1 MTAIGV
7 DFGTTNTV
15 VTLLRPDGSVETV
28 RHAFGL
34 AEVDVIRSVLCFWN
48 DGAKDR
54 VVLRDAVGPAAIEAY
69 LDDPLESRLMM
80 SLKSYLA
87 QRSFSDTRV
96 FGRPFTLEALIGLF
110 LGAILPPPRDS
121 VLVAGRPVR
130 FAGDTPDDALGEQ
143 RLRGSYAVAGWGTIQ
158 TALEPEAAG
167 YRFARGLTAPATVLI
182 GDFGGGTSD
191 FSVMRFEPGSN
202 QPVQALGHAGVG
214 IAGDNFDFRIMDH
227 VVSPRLGKGTTYRP
241 GGTDLPVP
249 PEYYSSFARWHRL
262 SLMRA
267 PKTMR
272 DIEAVARSAM
282 YPNRL
287 HALLRLIRDELG
299 YELYRS
305 VSGVKADLSRAET
318 AVLRFQHED
327 FVIEE
332 TIARE
337 DFEHWIAPDIARI
350 AATVDV
356 ALAEAGL
363 KQDAVDRVF
372 LTGGTSL
379 VPAVRGLFTTRF
391 GTDRVTGGGE
401 FVSVAEGLA
410 LIGRDRS
417 RSRICQ
423 DL

>member
-1 MTAIGV
+1 MTVIGV
-7 DFGTTNTV
+7 DFGTTNSV
-15 VTLLRPDGSVETV
+15 VTSLRPDGSVETL
-28 RHAFGL
+28 RHAFGV
-34 AEVDVIRSVLCFWN
+34 AEVDVIRSLLCFWN
-48 DGAKDR
+48 DGARDR
-54 VVLRDAVGPAAIEAY
+54 VVLRHAVGPAGIEAY

-87 QRSFSDTRV
+87 QRSFTDTRV
-96 FGRPFTLEALIGLF
+96 FGRAFTLEGLIGLF
-110 LGAILPPPRDS
+110 LGEILPPHDTATPTI
-121 VLVAGRPVR
+121 LVAGRPVR
-130 FAGDTPDDALGEQ
+130 FAGETPDDHLGEE
-143 RLRGSYAVAGWGTIQ
+143 RLRASYAAAGWTRVQ

-167 YRFARGLTAPATVLI
+167 YRFARGLQAPATVLV

-191 FSVMRFEPGSN
+191 FSVMRFEPGSDR
-202 QPVQALGHAGVG
+202 PVTALGHAGVG
-214 IAGDNFDFRIMDH
+214 IAGDTFDFRIVDQ

-272 DIEAVARSAM
+272 DIEAVARTAM
-282 YPNRL
+282 YPDRL
-287 HALLRLIRDELG
+287 HALLRLIREELG
-299 YELYRS
+299 YELYRT
-305 VSGVKADLSRAET
+305 VSGVKAALSRAET
-318 AVLRFQHED
+318 AVLRFNHAD
-327 FVIEE
+327 FTIEE
-332 TIARE
+332 TIARR

-363 KQDAVDRVF
+363 REDAVDRVF

-379 VPAVRGLFTTRF
+379 VPAVRGLFTARF
-391 GTDRVTGGGE
+391 GVDRVTGGGE

-410 LIGRDRS
+410 LIGRDRIS
-417 RSRICQ
+417 
-423 DL
+423 